1 MYVWMYDRRID
12 LRLFAKERSLFLLG
26 PRQTGKS
33 TLLRHLF
40 PDALYIDLLT
50 SEVFRQFSSAPETLR
65 HAINDHQLVVID
77 EIQKLPNLLDEVQHL
92 IDTRGTRFLLTG
104 SSARKLRRG
113 RANLLGGRA
122 FFLSLHSL
130 VSTEIGFERIDE
142 LLQRGGLPGIVDSP
156 LSWEALKAYTGTYLR
171 EEIQAEALTRSIG
184 NFARFL
190 DVAAHFNGAQI
201 NYTKIGRDSEVPPR
215 TVRDFVGILQDTLI
229 LHVLPPFRASP
240 TRKLTAT
247 DKVYFFDIGVANA
260 LCGRR
265 SLHQGSAEYGTALE
279 QLVFLEL
286 RAAIDYLRL
295 DTRLAYWRTLTGVE
309 VDFLVGDELAIE
321 VKSTRRVGPSD
332 LRSLRAI
339 GKDLTLR
346 QRLLVCRE
354 PYQRRTEDGID
365 IMPVQTFCKR
375 LWQGALLVP

>member
-33 TLLRHLF
+33 TLLQHLF

-265 SLHQGSAEYGTALE
+265 SLHQSSAEYGTALE

-354 PYQRRTEDGID
+354 PYERRTEDGID

>member
-33 TLLRHLF
+33 TLLQHLF

-130 VSTEIGFERIDE
+130 VMTICWSSME
-142 LLQRGGLPGIVDSP
+142 
-156 LSWEALKAYTGTYLR
+156 
-171 EEIQAEALTRSIG
+171 
-184 NFARFL
+184 
-190 DVAAHFNGAQI
+190 
-201 NYTKIGRDSEVPPR
+201 
-215 TVRDFVGILQDTLI
+215 
-229 LHVLPPFRASP
+229 
-240 TRKLTAT
+240 
-247 DKVYFFDIGVANA
+247 
-260 LCGRR
+260 
-265 SLHQGSAEYGTALE
+265 
-279 QLVFLEL
+279 
-286 RAAIDYLRL
+286 
-295 DTRLAYWRTLTGVE
+295 
-309 VDFLVGDELAIE
+309 
-321 VKSTRRVGPSD
+321 
-332 LRSLRAI
+332 
-339 GKDLTLR
+339 
-346 QRLLVCRE
+346 
-354 PYQRRTEDGID
+354 
-365 IMPVQTFCKR
+365 
-375 LWQGALLVP
+375 